1 MTPVIR
7 RARPGDHLLIREL
20 QQEVAALHYE
30 GRPDLF
36 QKEGRYYSEEA
47 FARLLAKPD
56 EFIWI
61 AEADGKA
68 VGYAFALVQRAR
80 NNATFRDFNRFY
92 IDDVCV
98 SSACQ
103 RQGIGRLLM
112 EECKQQARRS
122 HCHTIDL
129 GVWSFNHNAIAF
141 YESCGLKER
150 ERRMELIL
158 PDEEMIDVSGTV
170 LETDRLILRPFR
182 ETDLEDFYAYASV
195 EGVGEMAGW
204 PHHTSMETSRRVLD
218 SFIRLPNGANAAFY
232 ELRALSHPGA
242 GAVTVIPRY
251 RGIGTVG
258 VVVSTMSGE
267 TDAALIAEIQ
277 QDLDAVREIAV
288 DVTVM
293 APTVR
298 TVDVALKLWPKSGV
312 AFDTA
317 KQAVQEA
324 LETYFTGKLLGK
336 SVYLAALGSVI
347 YATGVAENYAISQPA
362 ADFAGEKTVLPRLG
376 TLTITE
382 GA

>member
-1 MTPVIR
+1 MSIVIR

-20 QQEVAALHYE
+20 QQEIAALHYE

-36 QKEGRYYSEEA
+36 QKEGRFYSEEE
-47 FARLLAKPD
+47 FARLLANPD

-103 RQGIGRLLM
+103 RQGIGRMLM
-112 EECKQQARRS
+112 DECKRQARLS

-129 GVWSFNHNAIAF
+129 GVWSFNQNAIAF

-182 ETDLEDFYAYASV
+182 ETDLEDLYAYASV
-195 EGVGEMAGW
+195 EGVGESAGW

-218 SFIRLPNGANAAFY
+218 SFIRGHNIFAIVWKETG
-232 ELRALSHPGA
+232 R
-242 GAVTVIPRY
+242 VIGSLGLHESWTAEKPEY
-251 RGIGTVG
+251 RGLRCVDVG
-258 VVVSTMSGE
+258 YVLAKAFWGRGLMPEAVRRVIRYGFE
-267 TDAALIAEIQ
+267 ECC
-277 QDLDAVREIAV
+277 LDALTVCHFEENDRSRRVIEKCGFRYV
-288 DVTVM
+288 DDNV
-293 APTVR
+293 
-298 TVDVALKLWPKSGV
+298 WH
-312 AFDTA
+312 
-317 KQAVQEA
+317 
-324 LETYFTGKLLGK
+324 
-336 SVYLAALGSVI
+336 
-347 YATGVAENYAISQPA
+347 AEQLDK
-362 ADFAGEKTVLPRLG
+362 DFVEKRYILMRP
-376 TLTITE
+376 
-382 GA
+382 

>member
-129 GVWSFNHNAIAF
+129 GVWSFNRNAIAF

-150 ERRMELIL
+150 EKRMELIL
-158 PDEEMIDVSGTV
+158 PDEEMIDVSDTT
-170 LETDRLILRPFR
+170 LETERLILRPFQ
-182 ETDLEDFYAYASV
+182 ETDLEDLYAYASV
-195 EGVGEMAGW
+195 EGVGESAGW
-204 PHHTSMETSRRVLD
+204 PHHTSLETSRRVLE
-218 SFIRLPNGANAAFY
+218 SFIRGRNIF
-232 ELRALSHPGA
+232 
-242 GAVTVIPRY
+242 AVVWKETGRVIGSLGLHESWTEQEPEY
-251 RGIGTVG
+251 RGMRCVEIGYVLAKEFWG
-258 VVVSTMSGE
+258 RGLMPEAVKRVIRYCFE
-267 TDAALIAEIQ
+267 ECC
-277 QDLDAVREIAV
+277 LDALTICHFEENDRSRRVIEKCGFRYVGDNVWHA
-288 DVTVM
+288 
-293 APTVR
+293 
-298 TVDVALKLWPKSGV
+298 
-312 AFDTA
+312 
-317 KQAVQEA
+317 
-324 LETYFTGKLLGK
+324 KLLGK
-336 SVYLAALGSVI
+336 
-347 YATGVAENYAISQPA
+347 
-362 ADFAGEKTVLPRLG
+362 DFKDKRYILMRP
-376 TLTITE
+376 
-382 GA
+382 